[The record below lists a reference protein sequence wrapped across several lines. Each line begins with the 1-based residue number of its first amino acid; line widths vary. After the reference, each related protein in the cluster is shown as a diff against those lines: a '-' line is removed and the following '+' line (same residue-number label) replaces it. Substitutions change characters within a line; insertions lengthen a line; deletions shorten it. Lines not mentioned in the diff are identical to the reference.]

1 MFTQAEIQQESAPT
15 KKRIGRIRFLLEFLI
30 AAVLVKA
37 GSEALGGLTGI
48 GVVVPWSVLGL
59 GFVLAIWATIRRLRD
74 IKRSVWWVTVL
85 IVPLLLGIVLG
96 IVIILSGPGITDSI
110 YVKTVGIAYMVVH
123 SLFLMV
129 LLFWPSAFPK
139 GVGVEPVAG
148 GQAST
153 VLSDTA
159 HRASG
164 ANIKDALHIEYHNV
178 LRMNRLNGWQRIGA
192 ILSVLW
198 FFGVVGKTGYE
209 SYEAASF
216 NKTIAACCEEEK
228 MRPFQTERKFP
239 NRISWCEAVG
249 IGDVCAPE
257 TAKPIAPQLLPFFAL
272 LLLPIAAGWLVV
284 LIALSATKW
293 VREGF
298 KTK

>member
-1 MFTQAEIQQESAPT
+1 
-15 KKRIGRIRFLLEFLI
+15 
-30 AAVLVKA
+30 V
-37 GSEALGGLTGI
+37 
-48 GVVVPWSVLGL
+48 
-59 GFVLAIWATIRRLRD
+59 
-74 IKRSVWWVTVL
+74 
-85 IVPLLLGIVLG
+85 IVLG
-96 IVIILSGPGITDSI
+96 IVIILGGIDINLSGPGITDSI
-110 YVKTVGIAYMVVH
+110 YVKTVGIAYMVIN

-148 GQAST
+148 GQASPE
-153 VLSDTA
+153 LSDTA
-159 HRASG
+159 HRAFG

-198 FFGVVGKTGYE
+198 FFSVVGKTSYE

-216 NKTIAACCEEEK
+216 NKTIAECCEAEK
-228 MRPFQTERKFP
+228 RFQTERKP
-239 NRISWCEAVG
+239 GDLGRLSWCEVTG
-249 IGDVCAPE
+249 EPGCAQG
-257 TAKPIAPQLLPFFAL
+257 TKPIAPQLLAFFAL

-284 LIALSATKW
+284 LIAISATKW

>member
-1 MFTQAEIQQESAPT
+1 MFTQAEIQQKSTPT
-15 KKRIGRIRFLLEFLI
+15 KKRIGRARFLLEYFI

-37 GSEALGGLTGI
+37 GSGALEFTGI
-48 GVVVPWSVLGL
+48 GDVVPWSVLSL
-59 GFVLAIWATIRRLRD
+59 GFVLSIWASIRRLRD
-74 IKRSVWWVTVL
+74 IKRSVWWVTVPWIL
-85 IVPLLLGIVLG
+85 IGIA
-96 IVIILSGPGITDSI
+96 ITLSGPSITDSI
-110 YVKTVGIAYMVVH
+110 VGTAFMVVH

-139 GVGVEPVAG
+139 GVGIEPVAG

-153 VLSDTA
+153 ELSDTA

-198 FFGVVGKTGYE
+198 CFGVVGKTGYE

-216 NKTIAACCEEEK
+216 NKTIAGCCEAEK
-228 MRPFQTERKFP
+228 RFQTERKP
-239 NRISWCEAVG
+239 GDLGRLSWCEVTG
-249 IGDVCAPE
+249 EPGCAQG
-257 TAKPIAPQLLPFFAL
+257 TKPIAPQLLPFFAL

-284 LIALSATKW
+284 LIAISATKW

-298 KTK
+298 KKK